1 MPSAWQK
8 EEIRR
13 TAMPEARRFKAIL
26 NKWVGNDFENDTTCQ
41 ICRRKGH
48 VAIIP
53 VPGIFEVQGRPQPF
67 YVSICGTCLDEAILS
82 IYAEILKSFPTWRDP
97 RKVSSAPQPDEK
109 KPEWTADTFARARL
123 QLPDKEIPHD

>member
-1 MPSAWQK
+1 
-8 EEIRR
+8 
-13 TAMPEARRFKAIL
+13 MPEARRFKAIL

-53 VPGIFEVQGRPQPF
+53 IPGIFEVQGRPQPF

-97 RKVSSAPQPDEK
+97 RKVPGAPLPNEPEFGSPDEET
-109 KPEWTADTFARARL
+109 PEWTADTFARARL
-123 QLPDKEIPHD
+123 QLPDKGIPND